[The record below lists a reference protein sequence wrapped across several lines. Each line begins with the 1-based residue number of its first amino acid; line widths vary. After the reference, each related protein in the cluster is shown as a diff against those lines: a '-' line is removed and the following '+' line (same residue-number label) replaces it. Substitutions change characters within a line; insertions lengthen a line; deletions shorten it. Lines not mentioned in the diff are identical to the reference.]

1 MHSVSP
7 YNVFWQK
14 FKEVTPRKSIAKNSQ
29 RQQLTEYPVYTTASA
44 RIEKAILIF
53 VKINFRQTLFKF
65 LFSNE
70 LHDVFLGEM
79 MQEVQRDMKE
89 MTNGSNK
96 RQNKIWFQNGF

>member
-1 MHSVSP
+1 M
-7 YNVFWQK
+7 
-14 FKEVTPRKSIAKNSQ
+14 IAKNSQ
-29 RQQLTEYPVYTTASA
+29 RQQLTEYPVHTTASA

-53 VKINFRQTLFKF
+53 VKINFRRTLFKF

-79 MQEVQRDMKE
+79 IPQEVQRDMKE

-96 RQNKIWFQNGF
+96 RQNKI